1 MNRYREITPKG
12 LVESD
17 LTNKIID
24 LNQLNF
30 GDVVVVEYKDGVL
43 EACTVGMSLETK
55 ELGLVSLRNL
65 HKNLPVLPVLIVKEG
80 LLDEIIIYEAE
91 LNENI
96 VITGHDILF
105 AIILLLISILVPH
118 STYAFAKIV
127 FRILALVLLIKS
139 NIWRKL
145 FM

>member
-1 MNRYREITPKG
+1 MKRYREITPKG

-43 EACTVGMSLETK
+43 EACTVAMSLETK

-65 HKNLPVLPVLIVKEG
+65 YNNPPVLILKEG

-96 VITGHDILF
+96 VITEHDILF

-145 FM
+145 FI

>member
-1 MNRYREITPKG
+1 MKRYREITPKG

-17 LTNKIID
+17 LTNKITD

-43 EACTVGMSLETK
+43 EACTIGMSLETK

-65 HKNLPVLPVLIVKEG
+65 CKNPLVLIVKEG

-145 FM
+145 FI

>member
-1 MNRYREITPKG
+1 MKRYREITPKG

-30 GDVVVVEYKDGVL
+30 GDVVVVEYKDGGL

-65 HKNLPVLPVLIVKEG
+65 YKNPPVLIVKEG